1 MTPDP
6 FTLYLRKPF
15 AEALSDFRKTAEPL
29 SEDDLLR
36 GELIA
41 SEAMAK
47 EAK

>member
-1 MTPDP
+1 MNDP

-41 SEAMAK
+41 SGDLEGERK
-47 EAK
+47 